1 MEGDPSTPGTLI
13 FGLSADP
20 PHQGH
25 VAMVAQSF
33 ARLQARGY
41 ALSRA
46 LLVPVYRRNPVGAAK
61 ERLPGTYHHRFVMC
75 ALVARRIARRLGMP
89 GRSVGVSD
97 VEARL
102 ARNRVAPNV
111 TAETLALLKAR
122 SAPGSRLIFLISSEL
137 VSGVDP
143 QFGRW
148 HAPHAILRY
157 ASLAI
162 CPRPGY
168 PLNARFVGALV
179 RRGADV
185 ILLPHVRTPAISST
199 TVRERLRAG
208 ASPLAL
214 AYHGVL
220 SLPVA
225 RYLER
230 HPIYRSS
237 PPA

>member
-1 MEGDPSTPGTLI
+1 MSSTLI

-33 ARLQARGY
+33 AGLCARGY
-41 ALSRA
+41 SVTRA
-46 LLVPVYRRNPVGAAK
+46 LLVPVYRRNPVGAVK
-61 ERLPGTYHHRFVMC
+61 ERLPETYHHRFVMC
-75 ALVARRIARRLGMP
+75 VLLARRIAQWLGVDP
-89 GRSVGVSD
+89 RWVGVSD

-102 ARNRVAPNV
+102 ARDRAIPNY
-111 TAETLALLKAR
+111 TAETLAVLKVRAG
-122 SAPGSRLIFLISSEL
+122 PGTRLIFLISSEL
-137 VSGVDP
+137 VSGAAP

-148 HAPHAILRY
+148 HAPHAILRH

-168 PLNARFVGALV
+168 PLNARFVGALA
-179 RRGADV
+179 RQGADV
-185 ILLPHVRTPAISST
+185 IRLPEVQTPAISSS
-199 TVRERLRAG
+199 VLRERLRAG

-220 SLPVA
+220 PLAVA
-225 RYLER
+225 HYLEN
-230 HPIYRSS
+230 HPIYRCL
-237 PPA
+237 